1 MRRST
6 ETEPGHEFDALFG
19 DQKQLARV
27 RAEAEFGESE
37 IRSFLD
43 ALVPGAR
50 ILEVGCGTGYLLAR
64 FAKDYPHLHFDGLEP
79 IGPGFAQFEP
89 VLNAVSA
96 ALANV
101 RIFKNPIETHTST
114 DVHYDL
120 IFSINVFEHLGDWRR
135 GIDAAV
141 RLLNDV
147 GHLVFLCPN
156 YTFPYEPHFGIPLL
170 IGAKASR
177 LAFSRRIERVERET
191 DSLGLWN
198 SLNFITANAV
208 KRHCVRNGYKVVFD
222 QAITGRMVGRL
233 ATDGEFAARQ
243 GLLGKLLASSF
254 SPTRIFAYLPS
265 SILPY
270 MKVIVSKR

>member
-6 ETEPGHEFDALFG
+6 EMELGHEFDALFG

-37 IRSFLD
+37 IHSFLD
-43 ALVPGAR
+43 ALAPGAR

-79 IGPGFAQFEP
+79 IGSGFAQFEP
-89 VLNAVSA
+89 VLDAVSA
-96 ALANV
+96 ALVNV
-101 RIFKNPIETHTST
+101 QIFKNPIETYTST
-114 DVHYDL
+114 DDHYDL
-120 IFSINVFEHLGDWRR
+120 IFSINVFEHLGDWRQ

-141 RLLNDV
+141 RLLNEA
-147 GHLVFLCPN
+147 GSLVFLCPN

-170 IGAKASR
+170 GSKASR
-177 LAFSRRIERVERET
+177 LVFSRRIERVERDT
-191 DSLGLWN
+191 DSFGLWN
-198 SLNFITANAV
+198 SLNFITAFAV
-208 KRHCVRNGYKVVFD
+208 KRHCVRNGYKVVLD

-233 ATDGEFAARQ
+233 STDGEFAARQ

-254 SPTRIFAYLPS
+254 SPTRIFAFLPS